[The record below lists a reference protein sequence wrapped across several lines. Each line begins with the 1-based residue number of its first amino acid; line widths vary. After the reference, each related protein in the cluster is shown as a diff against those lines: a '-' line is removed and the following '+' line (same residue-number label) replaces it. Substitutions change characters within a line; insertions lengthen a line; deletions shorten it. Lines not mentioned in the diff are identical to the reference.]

1 MPVGGTRGPIPA
13 RSTPALPQANEVS
26 HEEPGSPSVP
36 APARRRAVAGVVV
49 AALPLVA
56 NVSATNGLHYAAVW
70 SAYVP
75 GWTSNVIV
83 DVALYATCFFS
94 PLNSVVCGALAL
106 V

>member
-1 MPVGGTRGPIPA
+1 MKNVA
-13 RSTPALPQANEVS
+13 PQVI
-26 HEEPGSPSVP
+26 P
-36 APARRRAVAGVVV
+36 APARRAVAGVAI
-49 AALPLVA
+49 AALPVLA
-56 NVSATNGLHYAAVW
+56 NMSAASGLHYAAVW

-83 DVALYATCFFS
+83 DAALWATCLFS

>member
-1 MPVGGTRGPIPA
+1 MKNVAPLVI
-13 RSTPALPQANEVS
+13 
-26 HEEPGSPSVP
+26 P
-36 APARRRAVAGVVV
+36 APARRAVAVRGGSGC
-49 AALPLVA
+49 AAARTFGDERLVF
-56 NVSATNGLHYAAVW
+56 AAVW

-83 DVALYATCFFS
+83 DAALWATCLLS